1 MSTNGSF
8 FQQLVFANPKEFFVA
23 FYTADTNHCLGRA
36 AIIEKLWGDDTGSMV
51 AIEADLVETGTTPTE
66 NLTPFHEKH
75 PDVKLDVACYNG
87 PNSYVVAG
95 RTVDIEML
103 ESYLKEK
110 KSSGEKLRFKV
121 LKGMYAYHS
130 VMADSIVDESAN
142 LSASIPF
149 QVSITISLPM
159 ALLLWNMS

>member
-1 MSTNGSF
+1 
-8 FQQLVFANPKEFFVA
+8 
-23 FYTADTNHCLGRA
+23 
-36 AIIEKLWGDDTGSMV
+36 MV

-149 QVSITISLPM
+149 QVSITISPPNGASTLEYELTFLQNRNQYSPSSLVTK
-159 ALLLWNMS
+159 ALGLAQVAM